1 MSLTRAKVMEILSKA
16 DVPAEKMDST
26 IQEIIMG
33 HTASIDALKEK
44 NEELKETAKAAQ
56 TAAETAKTELET
68 AKSDLKTAQDA
79 LKEARPYKEKYDKEH
94 ADFEAFKTDVSGKEA
109 KAKTDKLF
117 TDWLKA
123 QGYSDAGT
131 AKIVKYGG
139 FTPEFDEKG
148 TLKDADKLTESVK
161 AEWGEYA
168 NSPVK
173 TEGVQTAQPPA
184 TKAGGMTIK
193 EITQIKD
200 PVERMEAWKANPQLL
215 DSNKE

>member
-1 MSLTRAKVMEILSKA
+1 MSFTSKQIKSILSSYGVSLESLDAAADEICGRHKA
-16 DVPAEKMDST
+16 DLDGIKEERDEYREKLNGFDQM
-26 IQEIIMG
+26 
-33 HTASIDALKEK
+33 
-44 NEELKETAKAAQ
+44 KADFEA
-56 TAAETAKTELET
+56 

-79 LKEARPYKEKYDKEH
+79 LKAAEPYKEKYEQEH
-94 ADFEAFKTDVSGKEA
+94 ADFEAFKADAAGKESKA
-109 KAKTDKLF
+109 KADTALTKLL
-117 TDWLKA
+117 TE
-123 QGYSDAGT
+123 QGYSATGI

-139 FTPEFDEKG
+139 LTPEFDNDG
-148 TLKDADKLTESVK
+148 NITNTDALMQSVS
-161 AEWGEYA
+161 AEWGEYH

-184 TKAGGMTIK
+184 TKPSGMTIK

>member
-1 MSLTRAKVMEILSKA
+1 MSFTSRQIKSILSNYGTPLENLDAAADEICGRHKA
-16 DVPAEKMDST
+16 DLDGIKEERDEYREK
-26 IQEIIMG
+26 
-33 HTASIDALKEK
+33 L
-44 NEELKETAKAAQ
+44 NEFDQMKADF
-56 TAAETAKTELET
+56 ET

-79 LKEARPYKEKYDKEH
+79 LKAAEPYKEKYDKEH
-94 ADFEAFKTDVSGKEA
+94 ADFEAFKADAAGKESKA
-109 KAKTDKLF
+109 KANEALTKLLTDR
-117 TDWLKA
+117 
-123 QGYSDAGT
+123 GYSATGI

-139 FTPEFDEKG
+139 LTPEFDDKG
-148 TLKDADKLTESVK
+148 NITNTDAIMQSVG
-161 AEWGEYA
+161 AEWGEYH

>member
-1 MSLTRAKVMEILSKA
+1 MSLTRAQITEILSKA
-16 DVPAEKMDST
+16 GVPADNMDSA
-26 IQEIIMG
+26 IKEIIAG
-33 HTASIDALKEK
+33 HTASVDALKEK
-44 NEELKETAKAAQ
+44 ITNLEDANKT
-56 TAAETAKTELET
+56 AETTKTELEK
-68 AKSDLKTAQDA
+68 AKKDLKTAQDA
-79 LKEARPYKEKYDKEH
+79 LKEAQPYKEKYDKEH
-94 ADFEAFKTDVSGKEA
+94 ADFEAFKTDVSGREA

-184 TKAGGMTIK
+184 TKSSGMTKDDIMK
-193 EITQIKD
+193 IKD
-200 PVERMEAWKANPQLL
+200 PTERINAIKANPEAFGLT
-215 DSNKE
+215 NKE

>member
-1 MSLTRAKVMEILSKA
+1 MSLTRAQITEILSKA
-16 DVPAEKMDST
+16 GVPADNMDSA
-26 IQEIIMG
+26 IKEIIAG
-33 HTASIDALKEK
+33 HTASVDALKERITNLEDANK
-44 NEELKETAKAAQ
+44 T
-56 TAAETAKTELET
+56 AETTKTELEK
-68 AKSDLKTAQDA
+68 AKKDLKTAQDA
-79 LKEARPYKEKYDKEH
+79 LKAAEPYKEKYDKEH

-161 AEWGEYA
+161 AEWGEYH
-168 NSPVK
+168 NSDVK
-173 TEGVQTAQPPA
+173 VEGVQTAQPPA
-184 TKAGGMTIK
+184 TKAGGMTK
-193 EITQIKD
+193 EEIMSIKD
-200 PVERMEAWKANPQLL
+200 TTARQKAIAENPEMFGL
-215 DSNKE
+215 SAK

>member
-1 MSLTRAKVMEILSKA
+1 MSLTRAQITEILSRA
-16 DVPAEKMDST
+16 GVPADNMDSASK
-26 IQEIIMG
+26 EILAG
-33 HTASIDALKEK
+33 HTASVDALKEK
-44 NEELKETAKAAQ
+44 ITNLEDANKT
-56 TAAETAKTELET
+56 AETTKTELEK
-68 AKSDLKTAQDA
+68 AKKDLKTAQDA
-79 LKEARPYKEKYDKEH
+79 LKEAQPYKEKYDKEH
-94 ADFEAFKTDVSGKEA
+94 ADFEAFKTDVSGREA

-184 TKAGGMTIK
+184 TKAGGMTK
-193 EITQIKD
+193 EEIMSIKD
-200 PVERMEAWKANPQLL
+200 TTARQKAIAENPEMFGL
-215 DSNKE
+215 SAK

>member
-1 MSLTRAKVMEILSKA
+1 MALRRSDLKEILSEA
-16 DVPAEKMDST
+16 GVTAEKIDAAVSA
-26 IQEIIMG
+26 IIDR
-33 HTASIDALKEK
+33 HTATVDKLKDDIA
-44 NEELKETAKAAQ
+44 ELKTESAKV
-56 TAAETAKTELET
+56 TELTEKLT
-68 AKSDLKTAQDA
+68 KSEADLKTAQDA
-79 LKEARPYKEKYDKEH
+79 LKAAEPYKEKYDKEH
-94 ADFEAFKTDVSGKEA
+94 ADFEAFKADAAGKESKA
-109 KAKTDKLF
+109 KANEALTKLL
-117 TDWLKA
+117 TE
-123 QGYSDAGT
+123 QGYSATGI

-139 FTPEFDEKG
+139 LTPEFDADG
-148 TLKDADKLTESVK
+148 NITNTDAIMQSVG
-161 AEWGEYA
+161 AEWGEYH

>member
-1 MSLTRAKVMEILSKA
+1 MSLTRAQITEILSKA
-16 DVPAEKMDST
+16 GVPADNMDSA
-26 IQEIIMG
+26 IKEIIAG
-33 HTASIDALKEK
+33 HTASVDALKEK
-44 NEELKETAKAAQ
+44 ITNLEDANKT
-56 TAAETAKTELET
+56 AETTKTELEK
-68 AKSDLKTAQDA
+68 AKKDLKAAQDA
-79 LKEARPYKEKYDKEH
+79 LKEAQPYKEKYDKEH
-94 ADFEAFKTDVSGKEA
+94 ADFEAFKTDVSGKET

-148 TLKDADKLTESVK
+148 ALKDADKLTESVK

-173 TEGVQTAQPPA
+173 TEGVHTAQPPA
-184 TKAGGMTIK
+184 TKSSGMTK
-193 EITQIKD
+193 EEIMSIKD
-200 PVERMEAWKANPQLL
+200 TTARQKAIAENPEMFGL
-215 DSNKE
+215 SAK

>member
-1 MSLTRAKVMEILSKA
+1 MSLTRAQITEILSKA
-16 DVPAEKMDST
+16 GVPADNMDSA
-26 IQEIIMG
+26 IKEIIAG
-33 HTASIDALKEK
+33 HTASVDALKERITNLEDANK
-44 NEELKETAKAAQ
+44 T
-56 TAAETAKTELET
+56 AETTKTELEK
-68 AKSDLKTAQDA
+68 AKKDLKTAQDA
-79 LKEARPYKEKYDKEH
+79 LKEAQPYKEKYDKEH
-94 ADFEAFKTDVSGKEA
+94 ADFEAFKTDVSGREA

-184 TKAGGMTIK
+184 TKAGGMTK
-193 EITQIKD
+193 EEIMSIKD
-200 PVERMEAWKANPQLL
+200 TTARQKAIAENPEMFGL
-215 DSNKE
+215 SAK

>member
-1 MSLTRAKVMEILSKA
+1 MSFTAKQVKAILSNYGVSLENLDVAAEEICGRHKA
-16 DVPAEKMDST
+16 DLDSIKEERDEYREKMRDFD
-26 IQEIIMG
+26 QMR
-33 HTASIDALKEK
+33 AD
-44 NEELKETAKAAQ
+44 
-56 TAAETAKTELET
+56 LET
-68 AKSDLKTAQDA
+68 TRTDLRTAQDA
-79 LKEARPYKEKYDKEH
+79 LKEAQPYKEKYDKEH

-184 TKAGGMTIK
+184 TKASGMTIK